1 MFLNNIKKIS
11 FITNGTF
18 INGKNFVTSLIIAKK
33 PFSYNLN
40 EQNLNSKRKD
50 FLKNKVKPYKIQKR
64 NAAAFKFQPDAAPTN
79 LGETA
84 KMNLFQSV
92 TNALDISLSAD
103 KSAVVF
109 GEDVAFGGVFRCTVG
124 LKDKYG
130 NLEKNSRFS
139 SSLLLFLKEK
149 TACLILH

>member
-1 MFLNNIKKIS
+1 MFLNSFKTIRLESKKYVLVSINSIS
-11 FITNGTF
+11 SLCADNAPNDLITH
-18 INGKNFVTSLIIAKK
+18 
-33 PFSYNLN
+33 NL
-40 EQNLNSKRKD
+40 KRKKL
-50 FLKNKVKPYKIQKR
+50 FKNKAEKYLISR
-64 NAAAFKFQPDAAPTN
+64 YASSFKFQPEIAPTN
-79 LGETA
+79 LGETS

-130 NLEKNSRFS
+130 
-139 SSLLLFLKEK
+139 
-149 TACLILH
+149 IL